1 VYQRN
6 RLYVGFFVV
15 ALVLNFST
23 ELFAQSSGSIN
34 GRVMDVADTVSKTG
48 LKGASV
54 ELLTMPDSSK
64 FKSVVT
70 DATGNFTLNAI
81 PNGKY
86 YLKISYSGFVPF
98 GKAVV
103 LAESLSSINMGVLT
117 MQRFANLL
125 ESIIIRS
132 STMAIMGDTTEFNAA
147 QFKTLPNASTEDLL
161 KKVPGLEVDRDG
173 SIKNQGEP
181 VTRILVDGKPFYGND
196 PKLATRNLP
205 ADIIEKIQVI
215 DAMSDQ
221 SQFSGFDD
229 GNRIRTINIITKKDR
244 KKGVFGKSSFA
255 YGTDNRTANA
265 ISANRINGER
275 KISFI
280 AQYNNINNQN
290 FSVQD
295 FLGNMNPGDKAAT
308 GGSNIYTGNASGIST
323 TLGGGIN
330 YNEEFN
336 KKTKVAANVFY
347 SDIDITNNRDRYR
360 ETFVVNDSSFFNTA
374 KIFSGNTNKNLRGG
388 FEVDHMFDSAHTLLI
403 RSDYSRQISDYYTDS
418 KSFTTKGLITPFSEL
433 KSTSNS
439 GNSGYNWNSS
449 VLYRHRFNKRGRT
462 MSLNLTHSINTSDRD
477 GLTLSFNDRY
487 ARGKDTLDQTSNT
500 YVDGK
505 KWGATLSYTEPL
517 SAKDQLE
524 FFYTKSQ
531 NDNGSDQGTYRRD
544 RLTGLYSILVSSLT
558 NSFANDNFYD
568 RGGMNYRHQLNRN
581 WSFGGGLY
589 LQEARLVSDNI
600 TKGTSISRPF
610 INWLPNASLQY
621 RKGKSTYMRMNY
633 RTWTQQPYIT
643 QLQDVVNNSSLLYV
657 RAGNPDLKQE
667 YYNNL
672 TLYYNKV
679 ITHNNSNLT
688 VNMNATAIANRI
700 ANTVVFNTG
709 TSPIAVEGFSLIP
722 GGQYAKPQ
730 NLDGAHDVSVSV
742 NYSRTF
748 KDPKANLSFYL
759 YARDIREVNLFNDVK
774 FFTDRHLTGG
784 TVRATLNL
792 GDYFDLVLS
801 NSTGLNFT
809 RYINSTRENV
819 NFFTERLSVE
829 PTFTTKSGWVFS
841 NDLDYIMNRGSAA
854 SFNQNIPLWN
864 AGIAKLF
871 LKNRTGELRLTVF
884 DMLKANR
891 SVGRQVEL
899 NYVEDVKTEVLTRYF
914 LLSFTY
920 HLRKFGGR
928 QQPTEP

>member
-1 VYQRN
+1 M
-6 RLYVGFFVV
+6 RLIF
-15 ALVLNFST
+15 AVLILCNAAQ
-23 ELFAQSSGSIN
+23 LFAQEAGTIK
-34 GRVMDVADTVSKTG
+34 GRVMDIADTVSKSG

-54 ELLTMPDSSK
+54 TLLTMPDSIAFRS
-64 FKSVVT
+64 SVT
-70 DATGNFTLNAI
+70 DAAGSFFLSNV
-81 PNGKY
+81 PNGNY
-86 YLKISYSGFVPF
+86 FLRISYSGFVAM
-98 GKAVV
+98 GK
-103 LAESLSSINMGVLT
+103 SITIGENRTAMDLGTMG

-132 STMAIMGDTTEFNAA
+132 STMAVMGDTTEFNAA

-308 GGSNIYTGNASGIST
+308 GGSNIYNGNANGIST
-323 TLGGGIN
+323 TLGGGLN

-374 KIFSGNTNKNLRGG
+374 QIQSGNTNKNLRGG

-403 RSDYSRQISDYYTDS
+403 RSDYSRQISDYFTDS
-418 KSFTTKGLITPFSEL
+418 KSFTTKGIATPFNEL
-433 KSTSNS
+433 KSISNS
-439 GNSGYNWNSS
+439 GNKGYNWNSS
-449 VLYRHRFNKRGRT
+449 ILYRHRFNKRGRT
-462 MSLNLTHSINTSDRD
+462 MSLNLSHGINTSDRN
-477 GLTLSFNDRY
+477 GLTLSYNDRY
-487 ARGKDTLDQTSNT
+487 ARGKDTLDQISNT
-500 YVDGK
+500 FVDGNR
-505 KWGATLSYTEPL
+505 WGATVSYTEPL
-517 SAKDQLE
+517 TKKDQLE
-524 FFYTKSQ
+524 LFYTKSQ

-544 RLTGLYSILVSSLT
+544 RLTGLYTTLVSNLT
-558 NSFANDNFYD
+558 NTFANDNFYD
-568 RGGMNYRHQLNRN
+568 RGGLNYRHQMNRN

-600 TKGTSISRPF
+600 TKGTMISRPF
-610 INWLPNASLQY
+610 INWLPSASLQY
-621 RKGKSTYMRMNY
+621 RKGKSTFMRVNY
-633 RTWTQQPYIT
+633 RTWTQQPYVT

-667 YYNNL
+667 YHNNL

-679 ITHNNSNLT
+679 ISHNNSNLT
-688 VNMNATAIANRI
+688 VNMNATAINNRI

-709 TSPIAVEGFSLIP
+709 TSAIIVDDFSLIP
-722 GGQYAKPQ
+722 GGQFAKPK
-730 NLDGAHDVSVSV
+730 NLDGAYDVSLSV

-748 KDPKANLSFYL
+748 KDPKANLSFYV
-759 YARDIREVNLFNDVK
+759 YARDIREVNLFNDVR
-774 FFTDRHLTGG
+774 FFTDRYLVGG
-784 TVRATLNL
+784 TIRATLNL
-792 GDYFDLVLS
+792 ADYFDLVFS

-809 RYINSTRENV
+809 RYTNSTRQNV

-891 SVGRQVEL
+891 SVARQVEL
-899 NYVEDVKTEVLTRYF
+899 NYVEDVRTEVLTRYF

-928 QQPTEP
+928 QIVTEP